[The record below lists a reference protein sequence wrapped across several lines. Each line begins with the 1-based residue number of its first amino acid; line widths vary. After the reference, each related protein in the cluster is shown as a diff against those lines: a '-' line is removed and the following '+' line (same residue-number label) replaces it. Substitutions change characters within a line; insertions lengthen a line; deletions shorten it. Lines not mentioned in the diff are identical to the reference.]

1 MFARHERVPGVTAV
15 VGAAHLAHERRDRLA
30 AFEVGAAR
38 VVHLADTL
46 DSEDTRERHARR
58 VALTC
63 EELRAIEP
71 ECSHADAHPPGARFR
86 AWYLFD
92 LQHLGS
98 ARPMDAYGLHR
109 CVSCVNPLPVPRP
122 LGRYS
127 TLRGQFPAASGS
139 ST

>member
-1 MFARHERVPGVTAV
+1 GVTAV

-30 AFEVGAAR
+30 DFEVGAAR

-46 DSEDTRERHARR
+46 DPEDTRECHARR

-63 EELRAIEP
+63 EELGAIEA
-71 ECSHADAHPPGARFR
+71 ERSHTNPDPTGARFR
-86 AWYLFD
+86 ARDLFD

-109 CVSCVNPLPVPRP
+109 CVSWVNPLPVPRTV
-122 LGRYS
+122 GRYS